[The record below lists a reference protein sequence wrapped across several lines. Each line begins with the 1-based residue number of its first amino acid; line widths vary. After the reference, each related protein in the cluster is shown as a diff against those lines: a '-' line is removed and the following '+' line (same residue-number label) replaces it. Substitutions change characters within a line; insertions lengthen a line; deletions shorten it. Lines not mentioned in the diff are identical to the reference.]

1 MVKISRNEDW
11 EAKALARA
19 QEEREKAIAN
29 CKTSKGG
36 KKMSLVEVVS
46 VDFPAWDKVARVD
59 DGRAKAKVVLL
70 EAVEVL

>member
-1 MVKISRNEDW
+1 
-11 EAKALARA
+11 
-19 QEEREKAIAN
+19 
-29 CKTSKGG
+29 
-36 KKMSLVEVVS
+36 MSLVEVVS